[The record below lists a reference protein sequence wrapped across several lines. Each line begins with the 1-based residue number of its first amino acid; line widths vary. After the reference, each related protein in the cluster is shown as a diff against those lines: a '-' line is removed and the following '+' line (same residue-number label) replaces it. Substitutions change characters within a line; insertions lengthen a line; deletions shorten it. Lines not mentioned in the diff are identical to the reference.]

1 MRLDNRYKMTELGL
15 FLAKKSVN
23 KAAIS
28 RRTGISKSRLTQLT
42 SSASTKLR
50 ADELYLIGLAIDI
63 DPGEMLNEIFK
74 ELKLKNEK

>member
-1 MRLDNRYKMTELGL
+1 MTELGL

-42 SSASTKLR
+42 SNESTKLR
-50 ADELYLIGLAIDI
+50 ADELYLIGLAIDV

-74 ELKLKNEK
+74 ELQLENEK